1 MQSEDDKTA
10 AGQDVPPAIRTP
22 LRYWTRCVDGLAAL
36 GTVMI
41 LFLMTIIVADVVAR
55 NMMGASLPLIAEL
68 GALTVVIIVFL
79 QLGTAVRNDRL
90 ARTEFLLAA
99 ISVRW
104 PRFGALIRCIWDIA
118 GAFLCIGIAWSS
130 WDIFGRDLA
139 HREFIGV
146 IGVLTLPTAPFRAF
160 IFLGAAV
167 AALQFLLM
175 AALRVHQTTSAG
187 DHSS

>member
-1 MQSEDDKTA
+1 MQSEGDKTV
-10 AGQDVPPAIRTP
+10 AGQGVPPETGGPA
-22 LRYWTRCVDGLAAL
+22 RYWNRGVDGLAAL

-41 LFLMTIIVADVVAR
+41 LFLMAIIVADVAAR
-55 NMMGASLPLIAEL
+55 NAMGASLPLIAEL

-79 QLGTAVRNDRL
+79 QLGAAVRNDRL
-90 ARTEFLLAA
+90 ARTDFLLAA

-104 PRFGALIRCIWDIA
+104 PRFAALIRGVWDLV
-118 GAFLCIGIAWSS
+118 GALLCIGIAWSS
-130 WDIFGRDLA
+130 WDIFGRDLE

-167 AALQFLLM
+167 AAIQFLLM
-175 AALRVHQTTSAG
+175 AAMYLRAAITPG
-187 DHSS
+187 DRRP